1 MKQVGRCIIRTAILP
16 VSAAAAAAASA
27 PALPLL
33 LVSLQSHCH
42 NISSTGNQD
51 GQLRH

>member
-1 MKQVGRCIIRTAILP
+1 MKQVSRCIIRTAILP
-16 VSAAAAAAASA
+16 VSAASAPA

-33 LVSLQSHCH
+33 LISLQSHCH